1 MATYVWA
8 PHDTNA
14 WDVAQVVTSTDKS
27 TTVKYTDN
35 TTKVLPCHVTS
46 LDTADREGLKINYDN
61 LVDLDVFNEGVILHH
76 TKKRFHSNTIYTY
89 VGNILIA
96 VNPYKKV
103 DIYGVNFMEASLQA
117 AKNIADAKL
126 PPHVYSIAA
135 VALHG
140 LRTDDVDHSVLI
152 SGESGAGKTEATKK
166 ILQFISSVSSSTSS
180 RSGVSVETQILDSN
194 PLLESFGNAKTLRN
208 NNSSRFGKYM
218 QVWLI
223 VCCSTVYSIP
233 VQ

>member
-1 MATYVWA
+1 MTTYVWA
-8 PHDTNA
+8 PHETNA
-14 WDVAQVVTSTDKS
+14 WEVAQVVSHTDRS

-35 TTKVLPCHVTS
+35 SSKVLPIPFNNLDVVQLES
-46 LDTADREGLKINYDN
+46 LKLDYDN

-76 TKKRFHSNTIYTY
+76 VRKRFTKNLIYTF

-103 DIYGVNFMEASLQA
+103 EIYGEDAMEACLKAVRQSGGG
-117 AKNIADAKL
+117 NL
-126 PPHVYSIAA
+126 PPHVFSIAA
-135 VALHG
+135 LALHG
-140 LRTDDVDHSVLI
+140 LRTDSVDQSVLI

-166 ILQFISSVSSSTSS
+166 ILQFISSVSTSTTS
-180 RSGVSVETQILDSN
+180 RAGLSVESQILDSN

-218 QVWLI
+218 QVSFDLKI
-223 VCCSTVYSIP
+223 YT
-233 VQ
+233 